1 MSLHVLKRKM
11 LNKERHRAM
20 NSSGGGYNIAVTNTG
35 VNKSKCAGAH
45 NKTPIIQQSYHNL
58 YRTRIKHYVEP
69 KTTWKKMP
77 ESESKT
83 HIENKASKEI
93 LLAESCASEG
103 DNKFLSSADQTARVK
118 ALRVCKDQEYELE
131 ITGGSASKSV
141 CP

>member
-1 MSLHVLKRKM
+1 M
-11 LNKERHRAM
+11 LSQKQL
-20 NSSGGGYNIAVTNTG
+20 G
-35 VNKSKCAGAH
+35 
-45 NKTPIIQQSYHNL
+45 
-58 YRTRIKHYVEP
+58 
-69 KTTWKKMP
+69 KKMP